1 MSRPIGSNHTSAPW
15 TSLFMWTSTTPARAT
30 QGKAKP
36 ASASPPACRN
46 ARRVAIARAIL
57 LERDFL
63 VFRDVPEHHV
73 VVRLSHAGMPR
84 VVVHV
89 DVIDFLLRDTQIVK
103 LLVRVDV
110 LDGDHV
116 DRTHEFTVA
125 VVGEERTGRE
135 RGGHDIQRAQ
145 VRKEIGEFHE
155 GADLLVLTAR
165 RRHRLPGDRL
175 PVPDHSKEPDRDDD
189 QSENEKTLHCNLL
202 LWDRRSDVRGPNFS
216 RRAPSSFSEQRDS
229 TEHARVS
236 VRPRLSVSAIASI
249 PRSCATAVPSGAVVA
264 R

>member
-89 DVIDFLLRDTQIVK
+89 DVIRS
-103 LLVRVDV
+103 
-110 LDGDHV
+110 
-116 DRTHEFTVA
+116 
-125 VVGEERTGRE
+125 EERRVGKECRGR
-135 RGGHDIQRAQ
+135 
-145 VRKEIGEFHE
+145 
-155 GADLLVLTAR
+155 
-165 RRHRLPGDRL
+165 
-175 PVPDHSKEPDRDDD
+175 
-189 QSENEKTLHCNLL
+189 
-202 LWDRRSDVRGPNFS
+202 
-216 RRAPSSFSEQRDS
+216 
-229 TEHARVS
+229 
-236 VRPRLSVSAIASI
+236 
-249 PRSCATAVPSGAVVA
+249 
-264 R
+264 